1 MVEDVEVQRVIQL
14 WQQHLEAGEKVAIED
29 LCADRP
35 ELIAAV
41 RQQLLASTTK
51 ISPITTATG
60 EKTIVSSGDSRI
72 ELHIV
77 YHRLGLHGKGGLGE
91 VYLAQ
96 DPDLGRQVAVKF
108 LKSQHVDLPE
118 VRQQFRLEAEVT
130 GQLDHPGVVPIYGCG
145 QLEQQ
150 PFYVMRFVSGGT
162 LAATLKEFQP
172 APTGSDLKRL
182 VGHLRSAC
190 QTVAYAHSR
199 GIVHCDLKPGNILLG
214 KYGETLVAD
223 WGSAVPVERDEQAR
237 ATGEKTVR
245 AIKSGEM
252 STSSSS
258 TRPWTPAYMSPE
270 QIPGSPIPISPASD
284 IFSLGA
290 TLYHVI
296 TGRSHV
302 HDLFEDGPP
311 SEEELYDWI
320 RQAKAPRPRQIRRDI
335 PPALEAICLK
345 AMAVKPGDR
354 YRSALQLAQ
363 DLEAWR
369 TDGRVSVYRPPFM
382 DRLLRGARQHRAVTA
397 LTILLLLVGLALGIV
412 GSAWYR
418 ESARIESLRA
428 EAAHQQAQTERQRLQ
443 EAVTTSA
450 QLAAEMLAYEIDLRW
465 HMLERE
471 ANDPLLHLLMARLPA
486 KWPPSTEPPV
496 PALQNWLADRY
507 RASTPFN
514 THSWMIA
521 DAHGILVAR
530 IPAPKTATLG
540 RSYRFR
546 DYFHGLGKDFPEDD
560 PQVATLKPIHAPHRS
575 IAYRSASD
583 DQLLV
588 NFTVPISASRED
600 GKAAVVGVLGM
611 TQSVAHLASLERV
624 LSRGHEFLL
633 VDLRPTPL
641 ADPPQTGL
649 VLHHPQLQAHLKATS
664 GKLVF
669 LSPECLI
676 QVQNWH
682 QQESRRCAQVGRSE
696 LETDRETRKL
706 EPQPCRLSTWHDPL
720 RPAESDWSAVMMPVF
735 VRGRGHQGT
744 FQDTG
749 LIVIVQCK

>member
-1 MVEDVEVQRVIQL
+1 MVEDVEVQRLIQL
-14 WQQHLEAGEKVAIED
+14 WQQHLEAGKKVAIED
-29 LCADRP
+29 LCPDRP
-35 ELIAAV
+35 ELLQAV
-41 RQQLLASTTK
+41 RQHLLASTMK
-51 ISPITTATG
+51 GLPDTTATG
-60 EKTIVSSGDSRI
+60 EKTIVSSGDCRI
-72 ELHIV
+72 ELLTV
-77 YHRLGLHGKGGLGE
+77 YHRLGLHAKGGLGE

-108 LKSQHVDLPE
+108 LKTQHLDLPE

-145 QLEQQ
+145 QLDRQ

-172 APTGSDLKRL
+172 APTGSALKRL

-190 QTVAYAHSR
+190 ETVAYAHSR

-252 STSSSS
+252 STASSS

-270 QIPGSPIPISPASD
+270 QIPGSPFEISPASD
-284 IFSLGA
+284 IYSLGA

-296 TGRSHV
+296 TGQTHV
-302 HDLFEDGPP
+302 HDLFAGGPP
-311 SEEELYDWI
+311 SEEELFDWI
-320 RQAKAPRPRQIRRDI
+320 RQAKAPRPRQLRRDI

-345 AMAVKPGDR
+345 AMAVKPADR
-354 YRSALQLAQ
+354 YRSALELAQ

-369 TDGRVSVYRPPFM
+369 TDGRVSVYRPPLM
-382 DRLLRGARQHRAVTA
+382 DRILRGARQHRAITG

-418 ESARIESLRA
+418 ESARVESLRA
-428 EAAHQQAQTERQRLQ
+428 EAAHQRAETEHQRLQ

-450 QLAAEMLAYEIDLRW
+450 RLAAEMLAYEIDLRW

-471 ANDPLLHLLMARLPA
+471 ANEPRLRREMERLPA
-486 KWPPSTEPPV
+486 NLTPSTEPPV
-496 PALQNWLADRY
+496 PALQEWLADRF
-507 RASTPFN
+507 RASTHFN
-514 THSWMIA
+514 THSWMVA
-521 DAHGILVAR
+521 DAQGILVAR
-530 IPAPKTATLG
+530 IPTPKTATLG

-546 DYFHGLGKDFPEDD
+546 DYFHGLGKDFKEDD
-560 PQVATLKPIHAPHRS
+560 PQVATLKPIRAAHRS

-588 NFTVPISASRED
+588 NFTVPIAGSKND
-600 GKAAVVGVLGM
+600 GEPAVIGVLGM
-611 TQSVAHLASLERV
+611 TQSVAHLASLERI
-624 LSRGHEFLL
+624 LARGHEFLL

-641 ADPPQTGL
+641 VEPPQAGL
-649 VLHHPQLQAHLKATS
+649 VLHHPLLKAHLKAAG

-669 LSPECLI
+669 LSSESLN
-676 QVQNWH
+676 QVQTWY
-682 QQESRRCAQVGRSE
+682 QQEFRRCAQPGRSE
-696 LETDRETRKL
+696 LETGSETGKL
-706 EPQPCRLSTWHDPL
+706 EPQPCRLSAWRDPL
-720 RPAESDWSAVMMPVF
+720 RPAESDWAAVMMPVF
-735 VRGRGHQGT
+735 VRGRGLQGN